1 MDSQAPINTSRIQP
15 IREFAHPFINLLAA
29 LNFILSRGIM
39 SGTTSKCSADRKS
52 RVWPIEPG
60 TPPVP
65 APTGQTPFVMGIP
78 AYPPALLQVPQ
89 GGAKCTA
96 VTSHASAMYSETS
109 QAWSSAKSKETM
121 RHRGL
126 CARSTK
132 LKHPCK
138 SLEDEHEETRS
149 SAD

>member
-65 APTGQTPFVMGIP
+65 APTGQTPFDMGIP
-78 AYPPALLQVPQ
+78 AHPLLYYKFHKVALNAPLSHRMHQQ
-89 GGAKCTA
+89 CTPSFPSM
-96 VTSHASAMYSETS
+96 VLC
-109 QAWSSAKSKETM
+109 QIQRTM

-132 LKHPCK
+132 IKT
-138 SLEDEHEETRS
+138 SMQIS
-149 SAD
+149 